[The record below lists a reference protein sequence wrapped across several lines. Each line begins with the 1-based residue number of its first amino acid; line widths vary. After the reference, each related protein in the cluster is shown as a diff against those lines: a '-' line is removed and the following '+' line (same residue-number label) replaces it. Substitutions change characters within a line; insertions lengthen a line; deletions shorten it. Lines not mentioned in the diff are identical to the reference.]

1 MHVCSVFVEIFNDQ
15 LCSIWTTLSVY
26 AQIGLFFVCWEC
38 VSPQLVLTIIKSDQF
53 HVFISISK
61 QRVSVC
67 GLCVCVHLDLIREGS
82 QKYTLCDKYLVEL
95 LNSDKNVCFVL
106 KHYSRLVLGSELS
119 DSRWMYKIWW
129 LSLKTIVNTIR
140 LWSEKKNGKKCVTKS
155 VENIWGVEA
164 SSWKL
169 FEYIEWTTVTTYC
182 LCDREF
188 KSASTMLYPFLNLKK
203 FKH

>member
-1 MHVCSVFVEIFNDQ
+1 MWIIRTKYFLHRSAENKTSTFTYSVVSPSALHIVCFTFYKVVHMCSVFVEIFNDQ

-95 LNSDKNVCFVL
+95 LNSDKKCLFRVKTL
-106 KHYSRLVLGSELS
+106 LLALS
-119 DSRWMYKIWW
+119 Y
-129 LSLKTIVNTIR
+129 R
-140 LWSEKKNGKKCVTKS
+140 LWRF
-155 VENIWGVEA
+155 W
-164 SSWKL
+164 
-169 FEYIEWTTVTTYC
+169 
-182 LCDREF
+182 
-188 KSASTMLYPFLNLKK
+188 
-203 FKH
+203 